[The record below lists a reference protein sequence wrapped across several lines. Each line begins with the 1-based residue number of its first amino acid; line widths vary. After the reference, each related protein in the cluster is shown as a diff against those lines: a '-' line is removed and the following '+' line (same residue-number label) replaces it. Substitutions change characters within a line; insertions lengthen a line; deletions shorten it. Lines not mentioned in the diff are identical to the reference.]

1 MQISFYHI
9 ASSVMG
15 VKETKSTTSAA
26 QQRFPEYFLR
36 LFLNL
41 DGERSSF
48 LVAPSCSLV
57 QNLIILRYRHHYL
70 HYLHFLHFLHR
81 RMKAYPSNWDKL
93 ALLD

>member
-57 QNLIILRYRHHYL
+57 QNLYL
-70 HYLHFLHFLHR
+70 KKKKPDFCAFRKINQRNITL
-81 RMKAYPSNWDKL
+81 
-93 ALLD
+93 